1 MVHCCRE
8 QVVHRYREQMVHCC
22 RELLPHHA
30 RESLVYCSSRSEIC
44 GAHAVQRHGEDA
56 LAVRECLDRQGQIEL
71 WFNPATGR
79 HARVCQLQDKFGI
92 QIVRADKEITSF
104 IKEKMKRLD
113 QVHTYLVNRGYL
125 LSRVFP

>member
-1 MVHCCRE
+1 VTTIAVSYRRGGGGSFLLRLLVAAFAVAA
-8 QVVHRYREQMVHCC
+8 VV
-22 RELLPHHA
+22 
-30 RESLVYCSSRSEIC
+30 C

-92 QIVRADKEITSF
+92 QIIRADKEITSF
-104 IKEKMKRLD
+104 IKEKIKRLD